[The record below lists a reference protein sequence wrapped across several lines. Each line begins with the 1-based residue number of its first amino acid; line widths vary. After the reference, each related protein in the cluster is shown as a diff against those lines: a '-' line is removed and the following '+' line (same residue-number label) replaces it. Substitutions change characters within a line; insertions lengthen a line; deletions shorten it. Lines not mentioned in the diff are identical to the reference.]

1 MNSRN
6 FLSNNFFDTNS
17 YSKKE
22 IIEIT
27 EYFIRSAQLISK
39 IQQKNKELDIFTYDI
54 LNDLGIE
61 QKDLDKFINIV
72 GEKLFEELISTLNVL
87 KEIDYLKC
95 DEINKYFWK
104 YRQKKSKIQ
113 NNNYTFIDLF
123 CGAGG
128 MSYGLTL
135 AGFTPVL
142 SNDIDKDAL
151 RTYLFNHP
159 EMGGNSVYHGD
170 VTEVLNLLNDNKF
183 KTIDAIIG
191 GPPCQGFSNANR
203 QRIIDDP
210 RNILYKYF
218 VESLKIVRPKFF
230 IMENVRG
237 MKSVAE
243 QVVQDI
249 NSKCNNQYKISYK
262 VLNAVDFEVP
272 QNRQR
277 LIFIGIRND
286 IINDKS
292 IDKLFEIIEDNR
304 LRENYTLR
312 DAIYDLKPLQ
322 ASRIKNNTKGDILSG
337 FPIEK
342 NGSDFSNEYVK
353 KLNLRKP
360 RLTLNHKARFNNDR
374 DIEIYSK
381 MEQGDDSSSPRIS
394 DIMPYKNRENIFKD
408 KYFKLIYDKPCKTI
422 TAHMKFD
429 CNMYIHPEQARGLTP
444 REAARIQSYPD
455 NYLFLGAFTKT
466 YQQIG
471 NSVPPLMSKY
481 ISNTIKLFIE
491 G

>member
-1 MNSRN
+1 MNSRS
-6 FLSNNFFDTNS
+6 FLSNNFFDTNY

-27 EYFIRSAQLISK
+27 EYFIRSAQLMFK
-39 IQQKNKELDIFTYDI
+39 IEQKNKDLDIFTYDI
-54 LNDLGIE
+54 LNDLGIV
-61 QKDLDKFINIV
+61 QQDLDKFINIV
-72 GEKLFEELISTLNVL
+72 GENLFEELISTLNVL
-87 KEIDYLKC
+87 KEINYLNY

-104 YRQKKSKIQ
+104 YRNQKSKTKK
-113 NNNYTFIDLF
+113 NDYTFIDLF

-128 MSYGLTL
+128 MSYGLSL
-135 AGFTPVL
+135 AGFTPIL

-159 EMGGNSVYHGD
+159 EMGENSVYHGD
-170 VTEVLNLLNDNKF
+170 IAEVLNILKDEKF
-183 KTIDAIIG
+183 KNIDAIIG

-218 VESLKIVRPKFF
+218 VESLAIIRPKFF

-243 QVVQDI
+243 QVVEDI
-249 NSKCNNQYKISYK
+249 NAKCDNQYEISYK
-262 VLNAVDFEVP
+262 ILNAVDFEVP

-286 IINDKS
+286 IIKNKS
-292 IDKLFEIIEDNR
+292 IDRLFEKIEDSKFRNK
-304 LRENYTLR
+304 YTLR
-312 DAIYDLKPLQ
+312 DAIYDLKPLE
-322 ASRIKNNTKGDILSG
+322 ASRIRNNTKGDKRSG

-342 NGSDFSNEYVK
+342 SLAEFSNQYVK
-353 KLNLRKP
+353 KLNNKESL
-360 RLTLNHKARFNNDR
+360 LTLNHKARFNNDR

-394 DIMPYKNRENIFKD
+394 DIMPYKSRANIFKD
-408 KYFKLIYDKPCKTI
+408 KYYKLIYDKPCKTI

-455 NYLFLGAFTKT
+455 DYLFLGAFTKT

-471 NSVPPLMSKY
+471 NSVPPFMSKY
-481 ISNTIKLFIE
+481 ISDTIKLFI
-491 G
+491 